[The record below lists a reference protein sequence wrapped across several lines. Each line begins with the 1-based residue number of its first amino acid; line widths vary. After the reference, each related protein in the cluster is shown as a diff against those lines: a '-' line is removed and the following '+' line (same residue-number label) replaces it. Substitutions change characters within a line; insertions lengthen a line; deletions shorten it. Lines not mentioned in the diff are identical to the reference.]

1 MGMLLA
7 VLFMKLFQPSYPGQ
21 GQALPVH
28 GASIVDISALR
39 YVLSALD
46 EALVCF
52 PVHTLLVNIVIQQ
65 RQFCNETVPW
75 LAL

>member
-1 MGMLLA
+1 MRARTGA
-7 VLFMKLFQPSYPGQ
+7 SPVRTFPGQ
-21 GQALPVH
+21 GQAQPVH
-28 GASIVDISALR
+28 NTSIADISALR

-52 PVHTLLVNIVIQQ
+52 PVHILLVNIVIQQ